1 MGGKDNSGVSVKMAA
16 RISDEEATR
25 RRIQHR
31 LADRYLNVLENG
43 NHALVCS
50 VFFLFPIFCS
60 VSMTYNS
67 YGANDKCN
75 LLSGARH
82 YHYRLIV

>member
-1 MGGKDNSGVSVKMAA
+1 MEGKDNSGVSVKMAA

-50 VFFLFPIFCS
+50 VFFSISNIL
-60 VSMTYNS
+60 
-67 YGANDKCN
+67 
-75 LLSGARH
+75 
-82 YHYRLIV
+82 